1 MDDSPSCVLRI
12 DGGLSPLGNLELDD
26 TIHWTQQELTVIRR
40 VRWVKK
46 ESG

>member
-12 DGGLSPLGNLELDD
+12 DGGLSPLGNLELGD
-26 TIHWTQQELTVIRR
+26 TIDWTQQELTGIRR